1 VISIWQEVY
10 LGDSELSSVVV
21 SPSISPCP
29 SLGESVQEEAA
40 RAALKERPASKV
52 PTQEKTVKVSDQ
64 QRLVLSGGGTFP
76 IRDGPTHV
84 EVAVV
89 DALSCADGICMN
101 EAEPRPEDASG
112 GNASVPRSSRDPS
125 SCLPEDAAPGDVI
138 PVLRSSDIVE
148 SGAIELG
155 LPSYPRALPPP
166 ASWRSVEGGAE
177 LTCSQVVA
185 VGRLL

>member
-1 VISIWQEVY
+1 VISGWQEAY
-10 LGDSELSSVVV
+10 LGDSELSSVIV
-21 SPSISPCP
+21 SPSISPRP
-29 SLGESVQEEAA
+29 SSGESVREEAT
-40 RAALKERPASKV
+40 RAALKERPVSKV

-76 IRDGPTHV
+76 IRDGLAHV
-84 EVAVV
+84 EAAVV

-101 EAEPRPEDASG
+101 EVEPRPKDASG
-112 GNASVPRSSRDPS
+112 GDASTPRSSRDPG
-125 SCLPEDAAPGDVI
+125 SCLPEDTAPGDVI
-138 PVLRSSDIVE
+138 PVLGSSNIVE

-155 LPSYPRALPPP
+155 LPCYPRALPPP
-166 ASWRSVEGGAE
+166 ARWRSVEEGME